1 MKKFTMYQILKLEEI
16 YKNLSDFNYGFCEE
30 AYKYYKGKAEAAR
43 EIIELIRKAE
53 ND

>member
-30 AYKYYKGKAEAAR
+30 TYKYYKGKAEAVR
-43 EIIELIRKAE
+43 EIIELIRKAK